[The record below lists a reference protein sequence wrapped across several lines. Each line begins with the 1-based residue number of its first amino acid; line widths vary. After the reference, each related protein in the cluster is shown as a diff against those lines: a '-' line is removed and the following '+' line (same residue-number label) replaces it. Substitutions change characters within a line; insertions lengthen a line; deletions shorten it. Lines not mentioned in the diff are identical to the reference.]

1 MPKRYFRVNDP
12 QPHPRFQ
19 GRAVPKKGDRIEWT
33 DPVTAVRRLGTVQ
46 HVDDVQI
53 LVKWDDGR
61 SENLEP
67 DIDRLRIVEAA

>member
-1 MPKRYFRVNDP
+1 MNDP
-12 QPHPRFQ
+12 QPQRSFQ

-67 DIDRLRIVEAA
+67 DLDRFRIVEAA

>member
-1 MPKRYFRVNDP
+1 M
-12 QPHPRFQ
+12 
-19 GRAVPKKGDRIEWT
+19 PKKGDRIEWT

-67 DIDRLRIVEAA
+67 DIDRFRIVEAA